1 MREAKIGPGVVFH
14 FANASSL
21 DNLSG
26 DAIRIVAGPI
36 SREQE
41 GRVASITLPRGRKW
55 TYERN
60 VEMHFNR
67 FRLDVSRRHAYTVGN
82 HDLLGV
88 E

>member
-26 DAIRIVAGPI
+26 DSICIVAGPI

-41 GRVASITLPRGRKW
+41 RGVASITLPRARKW
-55 TYERN
+55 TYERD

-67 FRLDVSRRHAYTVGN
+67 F
-82 HDLLGV
+82 
-88 E
+88 

>member
-1 MREAKIGPGVVFH
+1 VHKAKIGPGVVFH

-26 DAIRIVAGPI
+26 DSIRIVAGPI

-41 GRVASITLPRGRKW
+41 RRVASITLHRARKW
-55 TYERN
+55 MYERN

-67 FRLDVSRRHAYTVGN
+67 FRSDVSSSNAYTVGN
-82 HDLLGV
+82 HNLLGV

>member
-1 MREAKIGPGVVFH
+1 VHESKIGPGVVFH

-26 DAIRIVAGPI
+26 DSIRIVDGPI

-41 GRVASITLPRGRKW
+41 KRVASITLPRARKW
-55 TYERN
+55 THVRN
-60 VEMHFNR
+60 VKMHFSR
-67 FRLDVSRRHAYTVGN
+67 FRSNVPRRNGYTVGN